1 MDTTLLDFNIEL
13 YIYITIYIMCIYEQR
28 GTLSKKN
35 TETHSIIFMFK
46 KNFAF
51 HIMAEKCL
59 AF

>member
-1 MDTTLLDFNIEL
+1 
-13 YIYITIYIMCIYEQR
+13 MCIYEQR